1 MIACTEKMVGALP
14 PNERMQLAGGFRY
27 KERRMVPELW
37 REKAG
42 VSDQARVA
50 VTRSLKRFA
59 SATRERLLNIT

>member
-1 MIACTEKMVGALP
+1 MRSPAPVP
-14 PNERMQLAGGFRY
+14 PNKRMQLAGGFTS

-37 REKAG
+37 RKEAG
-42 VSDQARVA
+42 MSDQAPGA